1 MVVVVW
7 VGRGGEEVYVCV
19 LWGLGGCVWG
29 GETLIRNDEN
39 QINSGSP
46 ILLRAQHFER

>member
-1 MVVVVW
+1 MVVW
-7 VGRGGEEVYVCV
+7 VGGGGEEVCVCV
-19 LWGLGGCVWG
+19 MGVGGVRGG